1 MGQLSMGQRLVINIT
16 ANDTVLA
23 NAYFHWDGY
32 TQCAIEHTCKLI
44 ALQEWLEKLEEYGQ
58 VTLDKRAIF
67 MLEFLGAGITPED
80 FHLKTYPDIWTPAKD
95 RNEGLI
101 QVSKEQ
107 IKDAENWA
115 EGLVAIDIF
124 NKTVDFDVFFYYDEG
139 DLDEEEEKNPVDMPM
154 PWNMSYSEFL
164 KFADWSHHHTPGQ
177 LYWNSEQLC
186 KFIE

>member
-1 MGQLSMGQRLVINIT
+1 MGQRLVINIT
-16 ANDTVLA
+16 ANDEVLA

-67 MLEFLGAGITPED
+67 MLEFLGAGITSED
-80 FHLKTYPDIWTPAKD
+80 FHLNLFPDIWIPAKD

-115 EGLVAIDIF
+115 EGLVVIDIF

-139 DLDEEEEKNPVDMPM
+139 DLDEEEEKNPVDMPL
-154 PWNMSYSEFL
+154 PWNMSYQEFL
-164 KFADWSHHHTPGQ
+164 KFADWSHHHTPYQ
-177 LYWNSEQLC
+177 LYWNGEQLC

>member
-1 MGQLSMGQRLVINIT
+1 MGQRLVINIT

-44 ALQEWLEKLEEYGQ
+44 ALHEWLNKADEFKNMPL
-58 VTLDKRAIF
+58 KKKAIF

-80 FHLKTYPDIWTPAKD
+80 FHLNLFLDIWIPAKD

-101 QVSKEQ
+101 QVSDEQ

-115 EGLVAIDIF
+115 EGLVVIDIVK
-124 NKTVDFDVFFYYDEG
+124 KTIDFDVFFYYDEG
-139 DLDEEEEKNPVDMPM
+139 DLDEEEEKNSVEMPL
-154 PWNMSYSEFL
+154 PWNMPYPEFF
-164 KFADWSHHHTPGQ
+164 KFADWSRHHTPNQ
-177 LYWNSEQLC
+177 LYWNGEQLC

>member
-1 MGQLSMGQRLVINIT
+1 MGQRLVINIT

-80 FHLKTYPDIWTPAKD
+80 FHLKTYPDIWIPAKD

-107 IKDAENWA
+107 IKYAEDWA
-115 EGLVAIDIF
+115 EGLVVIDIF
-124 NKTVDFDVFFYYDEG
+124 NKTVNFDVFFYYDEG
-139 DLDEEEEKNPVDMPM
+139 DLDEEEEKNPVDMPL
-154 PWNMSYSEFL
+154 PWNMTYSEFL

-177 LYWNSEQLC
+177 LYWNGEQLC

>member
-1 MGQLSMGQRLVINIT
+1 MGQRLVINIT

-80 FHLKTYPDIWTPAKD
+80 FHLKTYPDIWIPAKD

-101 QVSKEQ
+101 QVSEEQ
-107 IKDAENWA
+107 IKYAEDWA
-115 EGLVAIDIF
+115 EGLVVIDIV

-177 LYWNSEQLC
+177 LYWNGEQLC